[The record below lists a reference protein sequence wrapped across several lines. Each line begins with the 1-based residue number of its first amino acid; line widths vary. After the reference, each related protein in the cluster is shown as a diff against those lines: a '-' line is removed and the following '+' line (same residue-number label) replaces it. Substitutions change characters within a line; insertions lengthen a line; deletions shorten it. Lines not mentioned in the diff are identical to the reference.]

1 MLYRRDRRRA
11 GGRARI
17 ALLASA
23 GFGLVACVPEAP
35 GGSED
40 PVGPGTP
47 GPEARY
53 SVQLRWNPPE
63 VDAEGEPLADL
74 AGFRLYYAPD
84 PRPVMEDGGAMDVGL
99 AAEAL
104 VTGLSAG
111 DWRFAVTAVDT
122 AGNESD
128 PSDVVRVEVG
138 QR

>member
-1 MLYRRDRRRA
+1 MLYRRDRRRS
-11 GGRARI
+11 GGQARF
-17 ALLASA
+17 ALLAAA
-23 GFGLVACVPEAP
+23 GFGLAACVPEAP
-35 GGSED
+35 GGSDE

-63 VDAEGEPLADL
+63 VDAEGEPLGDL

-84 PRPVMEDGGAMDVGL
+84 PRPVMEEGGAMEVGL